1 MFMGTSVQEKLGVQ
15 PRKGLRLSDIL
26 VTVLLSLVLGVIYHF
41 WGSVYN
47 LLKPLFFEA
56 DELLYGMWFAAATLA
71 YLLIRK
77 PGVAI
82 IAEVAAAHVEVLF
95 GSGWGLTLLLYGL
108 IQGLGAELVFAA
120 FRYRSTSAWTL
131 AIAGAGAAIGS
142 MIMDFYYS
150 YTDDLQTW
158 MFLAKYG
165 MRVLSGAVIAG
176 LLMLLLAKALDRTG
190 VTSLLRPASK
200 KDYEALDDPRHV

>member
-1 MFMGTSVQEKLGVQ
+1 MRQGIMGAQ

-26 VTVLLSLVLGVIYHF
+26 VTVLVSLVLGVVYHF

-95 GSGWGLTLLLYGL
+95 GSGWGLTLLMYGL

-120 FRYRSTSAWTL
+120 TRYRSSSTFTVAL
-131 AIAGAGAAIGS
+131 AGAAAAVGS
-142 MIMDFYYS
+142 MLLDFFYS

-165 MRVLSGAVIAG
+165 MRIFSGAVIAG
-176 LLMLLLAKALDRTG
+176 LLMLVLAKALERTG
-190 VTSLLRPASK
+190 VTSLLRPASQ
-200 KDYEALDDPRHV
+200 KDYEALDDTRHV

>member
-1 MFMGTSVQEKLGVQ
+1 MCGYGNIYAREVGVQ
-15 PRKGLRLSDIL
+15 PERSRLSDIL
-26 VTVLLSLVLGVIYHF
+26 VTVLVSLVLGVIYHF

-56 DELLYGMWFAAATLA
+56 DELLYGMWFVATTLA

-82 IAEVAAAHVEVLF
+82 IAEVAVAHVEVLF
-95 GSGWGLTLLLYGL
+95 GGGWGLTLLLYGL

-131 AIAGAGAAIGS
+131 AIAGAGATIGS

>member
-1 MFMGTSVQEKLGVQ
+1 MRQGIMGAQ

-26 VTVLLSLVLGVIYHF
+26 VTVLVSLVLGVVYHF

-95 GSGWGLTLLLYGL
+95 GSGWGLTLLMYGL

-120 FRYRSTSAWTL
+120 TRYRSSSAFTVAL
-131 AIAGAGAAIGS
+131 AGAAAAVGS
-142 MIMDFYYS
+142 MLLDFFYS

-165 MRVLSGAVIAG
+165 MRIFSGAVIAG
-176 LLMLLLAKALDRTG
+176 LLMLVLAKALERTG
-190 VTSLLRPASK
+190 VTSLLRPASQK
-200 KDYEALDDPRHV
+200 EYEALDDSRHV